1 MLAKSDGFV
10 DPILAAGLILFTRTE
25 PRRFLLMRHRDRWD
39 LPKGHAEPG
48 ESLLETALR
57 ETEEET
63 GIHPSVVEVDA
74 GFEFSLEYF
83 VESNKRGRYLK
94 RTTYFLATLPDVCPI
109 TLTEHIGSEWFEWP
123 TGPIQAETVDGLLEA
138 VKQHWLT

>member
-1 MLAKSDGFV
+1 MLAKSAEFV

-25 PRRFLLMRHRDRWD
+25 PRRFLLMRHKDRWD

-48 ESLLETALR
+48 ESLLDAALR

-63 GIHPSVVEVDA
+63 GIPQHAVEVDSE
-74 GFEFSLEYF
+74 FEFSLEYF
-83 VESNKRGRYLK
+83 VESSKRGRYPK

-109 TLTEHIGSEWFEWP
+109 TLTEHVGSEWFEWP
-123 TGPIQAETVDGLLEA
+123 TGPIQSETIDPLLEA
-138 VKQHWLT
+138 VKQHGFV